1 MSTILA
7 VTEIRDGQIKSI
19 NNEVYTA
26 AMKLAGETNQS
37 VTALI
42 LGSDLTALAE
52 TPAKFGID
60 QVVIVEDG
68 KLAKYSPDC
77 YAAAVSEVAKQKD
90 AAVILMG
97 ATNMGKDLMARTAFN
112 LNTTLAQDVTNFK
125 VEGGK
130 ITFIRPIYAGKVYA
144 EVQLT
149 SSPAIATMR
158 PKAFRAKENPVTA
171 NVEKLSMELPDPLVV
186 VEEVIATTGGKL
198 DVTEADII
206 ISGGRGMKGPENWH
220 LIEDLA
226 DAVGGATGCSRPVSD
241 EGWRDHGEHIGQ
253 TGKTVSPTLY
263 VACGISGA
271 IQHLAGISSSK
282 YIVAIN
288 KDPEAPIFKAAD
300 YGIVGDVFEVLPALT
315 KEIKKLK
322 GEG

>member
-1 MSTILA
+1 MSTILV

-19 NNEVYTA
+19 NHEVYSA
-26 AMKLAGETNQS
+26 AKKLAKETNHDAAA
-37 VTALI
+37 VL
-42 LGSDLTALAE
+42 LGSNLATLAE
-52 TPAKFGID
+52 MPAKYGID
-60 QVVIVEDG
+60 QVVLIEDG
-68 KLAKYSPDC
+68 KLEKYSPDC
-77 YAAAVSEVAKQKD
+77 YTAAVSEVARQKD

-97 ATNMGKDLMARTAFN
+97 ATNLGKDLMARTAFN
-112 LNTTLAQDVTNFK
+112 LDTTLAQDIINFK
-125 VEGGK
+125 IEGGQVN
-130 ITFIRPIYAGKVYA
+130 FVRPLYAGKVYA
-144 EVQLT
+144 EVKVT
-149 SSPAIATMR
+149 SVPAMATIR
-158 PKAFRAKENPVTA
+158 PKAFKAEENPVKA
-171 NVEKLSMELPDPLVV
+171 NVEKLSLDLPEPTVV
-186 VEEVIATTGGKL
+186 VDEVIATTGGKL

-220 LIEDLA
+220 LIEELA
-226 DAVGGATGCSRPVSD
+226 DVVGGATGCSRPVSD

-315 KEIKKLK
+315 EEIKKIK
-322 GEG
+322 

>member
-1 MSTILA
+1 MSAIL
-7 VTEIRDGQIKSI
+7 VVSEIRDNQLKSI
-19 NNEVYTA
+19 NFEVFNA
-26 AMKLAGETNQS
+26 AKKIAEKTNLN
-37 VTALI
+37 VNALLI
-42 LGSDLTALAE
+42 GSNIDQLAE
-52 TPAKFGID
+52 TPGKYGID
-60 QVVIVEDG
+60 QSIVIEDT
-68 KLAKYSPDC
+68 KLEKYSPDC

-90 AAVILMG
+90 AKIILMG
-97 ATNMGKDLMARTAFN
+97 ATNMGKDLMARVAYN
-112 LNTTLAQDVTNFK
+112 LDTTLAQDCIDFK
-125 VEGGK
+125 ADGDQIK
-130 ITFIRPIYAGKVYA
+130 FIRPLYAGKVLA
-144 EVQLT
+144 EVQIS
-149 SSPAIATMR
+149 SSPIMATIR
-158 PKAFRAKENPVTA
+158 PKSFKAEENPVDV
-171 NVEKLSMELPDPLVV
+171 NVEKLSIDLPEPLVTV
-186 VEEVIATTGGKL
+186 DEVIVTTGGKL

-206 ISGGRGMKGPENWH
+206 ISGGRGMKGPENWN

-226 DAVGGATGCSRPVSD
+226 NAVGGAMGCSRPVSD

-315 KEIKKLK
+315 EEIKKIK
-322 GEG
+322 S

>member
-19 NNEVYTA
+19 NQEVYTA
-26 AMKLAGETNQS
+26 AKKLAGETNQS
-37 VTALI
+37 VTTLL
-42 LGSDLTALAE
+42 LGSDLAALAE
-52 TPAKFGID
+52 MPGKYGID
-60 QVVIVEDG
+60 QVAIVEDN
-68 KLAKYSPDC
+68 KLERYSPDC
-77 YAAAVSEVAKQKD
+77 YAAAVSEVAGQKD

-112 LNTTLAQDVTNFK
+112 LNTTLAQDIVSFK
-125 VEGGK
+125 VEGGQVS
-130 ITFIRPIYAGKVYA
+130 FVRPIYAGKVYA

-149 SSPAIATMR
+149 ASPAMATIR
-158 PKAFRAKENPVTA
+158 PKAFRAEENPVKP
-171 NVEKLSMELPDPLVV
+171 NVEKLSIDLPEPVVV

-226 DAVGGATGCSRPVSD
+226 DVVGGATGCSRPVSD

-315 KEIKKLK
+315 EEIRKLK
-322 GEG
+322 

>member
-1 MSTILA
+1 MSTILV
-7 VTEIRDGQIKSI
+7 VTEIRDGEIKNI
-19 NNEVYTA
+19 NQQVYTA
-26 AMKLAGETNQS
+26 AKNIGKETNLS
-37 VTALI
+37 VTALL
-42 LGSDLTALAE
+42 LGSNLAALAE
-52 TPAKFGID
+52 IPGKYGIE
-60 QVVIVEDG
+60 QVVIIEDG
-68 KLAKYSPDC
+68 KLEKYSPDC
-77 YAAAVSEVAKQKD
+77 YAAAVSDAARQKD
-90 AAVILMG
+90 AAIILMG
-97 ATNMGKDLMARTAFN
+97 ATNLGKDLMARTAFI
-112 LNTTLAQDVTNFK
+112 LDTTLAQDII
-125 VEGGK
+125 GYK
-130 ITFIRPIYAGKVYA
+130 IEDGQVIFVRPIYAGKVYA

-149 SSPAIATMR
+149 SSPAMATIR
-158 PKAFRAKENPVTA
+158 PKAFSAEENPVKA
-171 NVEKLSMELPDPLVV
+171 NVEKLSIDLPDPVVV

-300 YGIVGDVFEVLPALT
+300 YGIIGDVFQVLPALT
-315 KEIKKLK
+315 EEIKKLK
-322 GEG
+322 SA